1 MDLNIKR
8 VLSNKGNVQ
17 EDLSLRSLIWKIFPK
32 YYLPHFLVHRF
43 NLIPFSQRSREQA
56 QWMVGSLSKFFIG
69 LQQSDKNTSVLNLER
84 DGLKLAMS
92 KTAKPRFN
100 VHYSTFYAYQLSTI
114 SVTNWRFSKGSISWI
129 ASKRLATA
137 STHHANL
144 EKWIFGKKSLTRKS
158 WMFLFNLGFWIL
170 LHHSPSLLGRMLFD
184 VWKFDHKLGHFKIKI
199 FDCGGQVG

>member
-1 MDLNIKR
+1 METISSWEKIEITSGGGRVLMDLNIKR

-32 YYLPHFLVHRF
+32 HLTYFLVHRF

-56 QWMVGSLSKFFIG
+56 QWMVGS
-69 LQQSDKNTSVLNLER
+69 SVNSLLGFSNQIKTQVFSISNVMVS
-84 DGLKLAMS
+84 KLAMS

-100 VHYSTFYAYQLSTI
+100 VHYPTFYAYQLSTI

-137 STHHANL
+137 STNHANL
-144 EKWIFGKKSLTRKS
+144 EK
-158 WMFLFNLGFWIL
+158 
-170 LHHSPSLLGRMLFD
+170 
-184 VWKFDHKLGHFKIKI
+184 
-199 FDCGGQVG
+199 

>member
-1 MDLNIKR
+1 METISSWEKIEITSGGGRVLMDLNIKR

-32 YYLPHFLVHRF
+32 HLTYFLVHRF

-56 QWMVGSLSKFFIG
+56 QWMVGS
-69 LQQSDKNTSVLNLER
+69 SVNSLLGFSNQIKTQVFSISNVMVS
-84 DGLKLAMS
+84 KLAMS

-137 STHHANL
+137 STNHANL
-144 EKWIFGKKSLTRKS
+144 EK
-158 WMFLFNLGFWIL
+158 
-170 LHHSPSLLGRMLFD
+170 
-184 VWKFDHKLGHFKIKI
+184 
-199 FDCGGQVG
+199 